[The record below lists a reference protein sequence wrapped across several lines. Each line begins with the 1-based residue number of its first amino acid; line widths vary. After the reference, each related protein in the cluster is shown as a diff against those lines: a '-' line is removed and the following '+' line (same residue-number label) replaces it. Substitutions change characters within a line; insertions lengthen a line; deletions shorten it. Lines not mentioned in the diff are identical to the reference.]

1 MLNFLAKPA
10 FLSQR
15 EKLRHSLLTSD
26 LFHYSADLAGRT
38 RFQLAVVLLV
48 VWSTGIYMGSNT
60 AITFRIGSFQR
71 TFSERARPALHSKE
85 LKNISEP
92 SSFASQGRNVSSNL
106 TDTLRKTTKL
116 MTSFRPPSKLLT
128 TRATVLTSELPANTS
143 RVCAFPQIDP
153 FDPSI
158 EKYLKRKPPLNCSSN
173 VPNVVY
179 LHEEEIKIDSVKL
192 KAAMKLTNSSGKL
205 GFCQYKVLQRK
216 AKSDHSVKID
226 FTSPS
231 FQKSIKLKKSD
242 EDIKVECF
250 DTKNK
255 TISRSYFTV
264 LRLDPEKEQVHS
276 DSYKVHIDKNSPA
289 ETLSILMIGIDG
301 FAKQHFARAMPKTRD
316 FLMKE
321 LGALEMNKHSKLG
334 YSTSPNVVPLLSGRT
349 NEELTNDTKWRFKTR
364 GWMDQINEAF
374 VWSDARRLGYRTG
387 LIFDQV
393 YITAFHYLRHGFDRK
408 PVDHYMRPLVVES
421 IKDPLMRQHR
431 KHCFGD
437 EPEISKLYDYWLQ
450 LLHHYNSTKTN
461 QTPFFAYRWV
471 RF

>member
-1 MLNFLAKPA
+1 M
-10 FLSQR
+10 
-15 EKLRHSLLTSD
+15 
-26 LFHYSADLAGRT
+26 
-38 RFQLAVVLLV
+38 
-48 VWSTGIYMGSNT
+48 
-60 AITFRIGSFQR
+60 
-71 TFSERARPALHSKE
+71 
-85 LKNISEP
+85 
-92 SSFASQGRNVSSNL
+92 
-106 TDTLRKTTKL
+106 
-116 MTSFRPPSKLLT
+116 
-128 TRATVLTSELPANTS
+128 
-143 RVCAFPQIDP
+143 
-153 FDPSI
+153 
-158 EKYLKRKPPLNCSSN
+158 
-173 VPNVVY
+173 
-179 LHEEEIKIDSVKL
+179 
-192 KAAMKLTNSSGKL
+192 
-205 GFCQYKVLQRK
+205 LQRK
-216 AKSDHSVKID
+216 PNDDKSAVVISTSVP
-226 FTSPS
+226 FNV
-231 FQKSIKLKKSD
+231 SIKLKSLD

-289 ETLSILMIGIDG
+289 ETLSILMIGID
-301 FAKQHFARAMPKTRD
+301 ALSKQHFARAMPKTRD

-387 LIFDQV
+387 LIFDEDQ
-393 YITAFHYLRHGFDRK
+393 ITAFHYLRKGFNKK

-421 IKDPLMRQHR
+421 IKDPLMRPHQ

-471 RF
+471 RVSVFFCNH